1 MITLTWTSG
10 WSLMRN
16 LFLLKLSFRSLDQLK
31 VLILVLL

>member
-1 MITLTWTSG
+1 MALTWTSG

-16 LFLLKLSFRSLDQLK
+16 LFLLKLSFEDLDQLK